1 MKIPLNILKVL
12 QDDKMAPVIG
22 NPDAENVIYEFF
34 DYNCGH
40 CKNQYFVL
48 EDLISK
54 NKNVKIILE
63 NFPIFPISQIP
74 AMATI
79 ASKNQGK
86 AFLLNKA
93 LFENNLLPAN
103 YSNFSMEEL
112 NKKVLEKVFKIAEKT
127 GINLELLRKD
137 IISKDIENEIQKI
150 RNLAHSLNIHGTPA
164 LIINGELY
172 PTFMKLDEI
181 KKLL

>member
-1 MKIPLNILKVL
+1 
-12 QDDKMAPVIG
+12 
-22 NPDAENVIYEFF
+22 
-34 DYNCGH
+34 
-40 CKNQYFVL
+40 
-48 EDLISK
+48 
-54 NKNVKIILE
+54 
-63 NFPIFPISQIP
+63 
-74 AMATI
+74 MATI

-127 GINLELLRKD
+127 GINLELLKKD

-150 RNLAHSLNIHGTPA
+150 RNLTHSLNIHGTPA